1 MKIGY
6 IAHQV
11 HRRGGMERASAEV
24 LERVAQTHET
34 VVMAAKCEAR
44 AARLSWIPVHGVTR
58 PEMFH
63 VWDFRRKVKR
73 TEQAQDCE
81 LTMAVNT
88 SASEA
93 DVIVAQFCHA
103 AFTDRFG
110 GLRGGSKR
118 WRRGYQMLAQRVF
131 MEQERASYTSPRLK
145 KVIAVSEGVKRE
157 LMQYYGLPAERFAVI
172 PNGVDHSV
180 FKPAT
185 NAETKCK
192 LRAALKLP
200 LDAFTCLFV
209 GGDWDRKGL
218 ADAIHAV
225 ARVPDAVLTV
235 VGRGD
240 EARFG
245 ELATNAGARDRI
257 LFCGTS
263 MRPQDYYAA
272 ADVFVFPTRYEA
284 FSLATLEAAAA
295 GLPILAPRINGT
307 EELIE
312 DGINGFFVEMNPAS
326 VYEKLLALREPP
338 DRLRQMSEA
347 ILQTSKRYTWDRVAA
362 EQMQVLEAIGGRL
375 SC

>member
-6 IAHQV
+6 IAQQV
-11 HRRGGMERASAEV
+11 HRHGGMERASAEV
-24 LERVAQTHET
+24 LERLANKHET
-34 VVMAAKCEAR
+34 VVMATKCEIR
-44 AARLSWIPVHGVTR
+44 AAQLSWIQVPSLLR

-63 VWDFRRKVKR
+63 LWNFRRKVRR
-73 TEQAQDCE
+73 TEPAQHCE
-81 LTMAVNT
+81 VTMAVNNAAT
-88 SASEA
+88 EA

-110 GLRGGSKR
+110 GLRGGAKR
-118 WRRGYQMLAQRVF
+118 WRRGYQQLAQRVF
-131 MEQERASYTSPRLK
+131 MEQERASYLSPRLR

-172 PNGVDHSV
+172 PNGVDHTV
-180 FKPAT
+180 FKPAA
-185 NAETKCK
+185 NAEAKRR
-192 LRAALKLP
+192 LRAELQLP
-200 LDAFTCLFV
+200 LDAFSCLFV

-225 ARVPDAVLTV
+225 ARVPDAVLVV

-245 ELATNAGARDRI
+245 AIAAQAGAQDRI
-257 LFCGTS
+257 IFCGTS
-263 MRPQDYYAA
+263 ARPQDYYTV

-312 DGINGFFVEMNPAS
+312 DSVNGFFVEMNPAS
-326 VYEKLLALREPP
+326 VYDKL
-338 DRLRQMSEA
+338 RLLWEAPARLQEMSAA
-347 ILQTSKRYTWDRVAA
+347 ILQTSKRYTWDRIAA
-362 EQMQVLEAIGGRL
+362 EQMQLVESIGGRG
-375 SC
+375 